1 MYLVSA
7 LHVLLVLWLWWYFF
21 YRRVSL
27 QTSSVLL
34 AMLVLKVAVGYFV
47 TVYYQST
54 YGGGDMIAYLQDAQ
68 LLHTLFRQ
76 DPVGFFRLIFTGT
89 ANSEAV
95 NAVLRNTTAWYDSI
109 YRMGYNDAQTVIRFH
124 ALWMLCS
131 GGALVVHLLWSNVCC
146 LLGMWWMMDTLL
158 PKRAA
163 TGNLPLFSWVL
174 LLLPNVLLWSSPVMK
189 EPLLLFVLGA
199 LVRTL
204 WRYTAAPSVRNGL
217 LLLAAVLCFL
227 LIKNFWLLLLLPGIV
242 TLVFRP
248 VGVQRPGYILSG
260 YAVAACCAVLAGLAD
275 PAFHLPSLLYGQQ
288 MNTWRFAIFE
298 QAGSLLTPVP
308 FAPVWWSLLRHLPA
322 AFLQALGWPL
332 PTAPLSWMQWTVLGE
347 NLLVVVLLVSA
358 LFKMIR
364 YRMAPDGLRSLLLIG
379 GAGILVVSALT
390 TPVLGTLIRFKMP
403 GVFLLVLVAL
413 AVLRTPAAGVRT
425 RRAE

>member
-7 LHVLLVLWLWWYFF
+7 LHLLLVLWLWWYFF
-21 YRRVSL
+21 YRRESV

-34 AMLVLKVAVGYFV
+34 ALLVLKVAVGYGV
-47 TVYYQST
+47 TLYYQTT
-54 YGGGDMIAYLQDAQ
+54 YGGGDMIGYFKDAQ

-76 DPVGFFRLIFTGT
+76 DPVGFFRLIFTG
-89 ANSEAV
+89 AASGEAV
-95 NAVLRNTTAWYDSI
+95 QSALRNTTAWYDSV
-109 YRMGYNDAQTVIRFH
+109 YRIGYNDAQTVIRFH

-158 PKRAA
+158 PKRAG
-163 TGNLPLFSWVL
+163 TGNLPLLSWTL

-189 EPLLLFVLGA
+189 EPLLLFALGA
-199 LVRTL
+199 LIRTL
-204 WRYTAAPSVRNGL
+204 WRYTTAPSVRNGL
-217 LLLAAVLCFL
+217 LLLAALLCFL
-227 LIKNFWLLLLLPGIV
+227 LIKNFWLLLLLPGIL

-248 VGVQRPGYILSG
+248 VVVYRSIGVLAG
-260 YAVAACCAVLAGLAD
+260 YAVAGCCAVLAGLLN

-308 FAPVWWSLLRHLPA
+308 FAPVWWSLLRHLPE
-322 AFLQALGWPL
+322 AFLQALGWPI
-332 PTAPLSWMQWTVLGE
+332 PTAPLSWMQWPVLGE
-347 NLLVVVLLVSA
+347 NLLVVVLLVCA

-364 YRMAPDGLRSLLLIG
+364 YRMEPDGLRCLLLIG

-413 AVLRTPAAGVRT
+413 SVLLTPGADART
-425 RRAE
+425 RRRH